1 MWEYGGI
8 VLSEYVEN
16 FRSKIDEPS
25 VRSSFPEMTDSETP
39 IWTGSPSFFSMAGH
53 YALALIILVIHLMF
67 FWAAAGP
74 DVEGEGQ
81 ANFAIGIFKWILD
94 VSGVLG
100 FVIVLFVVAKINHY
114 LNFSTSSKWTTTWLL
129 LNGVIPLLMVVADF
143 SGKLLGTFVEDVP
156 DTPQWLQIYYLALGV
171 LSSASMVVLTVLY
184 QRAFRYAITDRRIH
198 IRKEFLYFD
207 TSAHG
212 ISFDNIENLKVDP
225 SIIGKVLGFGNV
237 HMVTASGIGLREDET
252 GIGAGLAADAG
263 SLSSEAGR
271 SLTRAAFG
279 WISAQRQRTTVDQ
292 DPEDCLYGVRNPM
305 GIYRLIN
312 ELVDIR

>member
-1 MWEYGGI
+1 M
-8 VLSEYVEN
+8 SEYVER
-16 FRSKIDEPS
+16 FRAEIDERS
-25 VRSSFPEMTDSETP
+25 VRVAFPEMTDSETP
-39 IWTGSPSFFSMAGH
+39 IWAGSPSFFSMAGH
-53 YALALIILVIHLMF
+53 YFLATLILVIHLMF
-67 FWAAAGP
+67 FWAAEGP

-100 FVIVLFVVAKINHY
+100 FVVVLFAVAKINHY
-114 LNFSTSSKWTTTWLL
+114 LNFSTSSRWTTTWLL
-129 LNGVIPLLMVVADF
+129 LNGAIPLLMVVADL
-143 SGKLLGTFVEDVP
+143 SGKVLGSFMDEIP
-156 DTPQWLQIYYLALGV
+156 DSPQWFQIYYLILGIF
-171 LSSASMVVLTVLY
+171 SSASMAALTVMY

-225 SIIGKVLGFGNV
+225 SIIGKIFGFGNV
-237 HMVTASGIGLREDET
+237 HMVTASGIGLREDES
-252 GIGAGLAADAG
+252 GIGAGLAANADSIA
-263 SLSSEAGR
+263 SEGGR

-292 DPEDCLYGVRNPM
+292 DPEDCLYGIRNPM

>member
-1 MWEYGGI
+1 M
-8 VLSEYVEN
+8 SKYVDR
-16 FRSKIDEPS
+16 FRSKIDERS
-25 VRSSFPEMTDSETP
+25 VRAAFPEMTDTETP
-39 IWTGSPSFFSMAGH
+39 IWAGSPSFFSMAGH
-53 YALALIILVIHLMF
+53 YFLATLILVIHLMF
-67 FWAAAGP
+67 FWAAEGP

-100 FVIVLFVVAKINHY
+100 FVIVLFAVAKINHY

-129 LNGVIPLLMVVADF
+129 LNGTIPLLMVVADL
-143 SGKLLGTFVEDVP
+143 SGKVLGTSMEDIP
-156 DTPQWLQIYYLALGV
+156 DTPQWLQIYYLALGI
-171 LSSASMVVLTVLY
+171 LSSASMVVLTVMY

-237 HMVTASGIGLREDET
+237 HMVTASGIGLREDEA
-252 GIGAGLAADAG
+252 GIGAGLLASDAD
-263 SLSSEAGR
+263 STSSERGGG
-271 SLTRAAFG
+271 LTRAAFG

>member
-1 MWEYGGI
+1 M
-8 VLSEYVEN
+8 SEYVEL
-16 FRSKIDEPS
+16 FRSEIDERS
-25 VRSSFPEMTDSETP
+25 VRTAFPEMTDTENP
-39 IWTGSPSFFSMAGH
+39 IWAGSPSFFSMAGH
-53 YALALIILVIHLMF
+53 YCLASLILVIHLMF
-67 FWAAAGP
+67 FWAAEGP
-74 DVEGEGQ
+74 GIEGEGQ
-81 ANFAIGIFKWILD
+81 VNFAIGIFKWILD

-100 FVIVLFVVAKINHY
+100 FVIVLFAVAKINHY

-129 LNGVIPLLMVVADF
+129 LNGTIPLLMVAADL
-143 SGKLLGTFVEDVP
+143 SGKVLGTFMDDIM
-156 DTPQWLQIYYLALGV
+156 DTPQWLQIYYLILGIF
-171 LSSASMVVLTVLY
+171 SSASMAILTVMY

-225 SIIGKVLGFGNV
+225 SIIGKVFGFGNV
-237 HMVTASGIGLREDET
+237 HMVTASGIGLREDES
-252 GIGAGLAADAG
+252 GIGAGLAANAD
-263 SLSSEAGR
+263 SIPSEGGR

-292 DPEDCLYGVRNPM
+292 DPEDCLYGIRNPM

>member
-1 MWEYGGI
+1 
-8 VLSEYVEN
+8 
-16 FRSKIDEPS
+16 
-25 VRSSFPEMTDSETP
+25 
-39 IWTGSPSFFSMAGH
+39 MAGH
-53 YALALIILVIHLMF
+53 YFLATLILVIHLMF
-67 FWAAAGP
+67 FWAAEGP

-100 FVIVLFVVAKINHY
+100 FVVVLFAVAKINHY
-114 LNFSTSSKWTTTWLL
+114 LNFSTSSRWTTTWLL
-129 LNGVIPLLMVVADF
+129 LNGAIPLLMVVADL
-143 SGKLLGTFVEDVP
+143 SGKVLGNFMEEIP
-156 DTPQWLQIYYLALGV
+156 DSPQWFQIYYLILGIF
-171 LSSASMVVLTVLY
+171 SSASMVALTVMY

-225 SIIGKVLGFGNV
+225 SIIGKVFGFGNV
-237 HMVTASGIGLREDET
+237 HMVTASGIGLREDES
-252 GIGAGLAADAG
+252 GIGAGLAANTD
-263 SLSSEAGR
+263 STSERGKR
-271 SLTRAAFG
+271 LNRAAFG

-292 DPEDCLYGVRNPM
+292 NPEDCLYGIRNPM

>member
-1 MWEYGGI
+1 MER
-8 VLSEYVEN
+8 
-16 FRSKIDEPS
+16 FRSKIDERS
-25 VRSSFPEMTDSETP
+25 VRAAFPEMTDSETP
-39 IWTGSPSFFSMAGH
+39 VWTGSPSFFSMAGH

-74 DVEGEGQ
+74 AVEGEGQ

-129 LNGVIPLLMVVADF
+129 LNGAIPLLMVLADF
-143 SGKLLGTFVEDVP
+143 SGKLLGIYVEGVP
-156 DTPQWLQIYYLALGV
+156 DTPQWLQIYYLALGI
-171 LSSASMVVLTVLY
+171 LSSASIVVLTVLY
-184 QRAFRYAITDRRIH
+184 QHAFRYAITDRRIH
-198 IRKEFLYFD
+198 IRKQFLYLD

-212 ISFDNIENLKVDP
+212 ISFDNIENLKVAP
-225 SIIGKVLGFGNV
+225 SIIGKVPGFGNV

-252 GIGAGLAADAG
+252 GIGAGLAANAD
-263 SLSSEAGR
+263 STSSGGGR
-271 SLTRAAFG
+271 SLPRAAFG
-279 WISAQRQRTTVDQ
+279 WVSAQRQRTTVDR
-292 DPEDCLYGVRNPM
+292 DPKDCLYGVRNPM

-312 ELVDIR
+312 ELIDIS

>member
-1 MWEYGGI
+1 M
-8 VLSEYVEN
+8 SEYVEL
-16 FRSKIDEPS
+16 FRSEIDERS
-25 VRSSFPEMTDSETP
+25 VRVAFPEMTDSETP

-53 YALALIILVIHLMF
+53 YFLATLILVIHLMF
-67 FWAAAGP
+67 FWAAEGP

-100 FVIVLFVVAKINHY
+100 FVVVLFAVAKINHY
-114 LNFSTSSKWTTTWLL
+114 LNFSTSSRWTTTWLL
-129 LNGVIPLLMVVADF
+129 LNGAIPLLMVVADL
-143 SGKLLGTFVEDVP
+143 SGKVLGNFMEEIP
-156 DTPQWLQIYYLALGV
+156 DSPQWFQIYYLILGIF
-171 LSSASMVVLTVLY
+171 SSASMVALTVMY

-225 SIIGKVLGFGNV
+225 SIIGKVFGFGNV
-237 HMVTASGIGLREDET
+237 HMVTASGIGLREDES
-252 GIGAGLAADAG
+252 GIGAGLAANTD
-263 SLSSEAGR
+263 STSERGKR
-271 SLTRAAFG
+271 LNRAAFG

-292 DPEDCLYGVRNPM
+292 NPEDCLYGIRNPM

>member
-1 MWEYGGI
+1 M
-8 VLSEYVEN
+8 SEYVER
-16 FRSKIDEPS
+16 FRAEIDERS
-25 VRSSFPEMTDSETP
+25 VRVAFPEMTDSETP
-39 IWTGSPSFFSMAGH
+39 IWAGSPSFFSMAGH
-53 YALALIILVIHLMF
+53 YFLATLILVIHLMF
-67 FWAAAGP
+67 FWAAEGP

-100 FVIVLFVVAKINHY
+100 FVIVLFAVAKINHY
-114 LNFSTSSKWTTTWLL
+114 LNFSTSSRWTTTWLL
-129 LNGVIPLLMVVADF
+129 LNGAIPLLMVVADL
-143 SGKLLGTFVEDVP
+143 SGKVLGSFTEEIP
-156 DTPQWLQIYYLALGV
+156 DSPQWFQIYYLILGIF
-171 LSSASMVVLTVLY
+171 SSASMAALTVMY

-198 IRKEFLYFD
+198 IRKDFLYFD

-225 SIIGKVLGFGNV
+225 SIIGKVFGFGNV
-237 HMVTASGIGLREDET
+237 HMVTASGIGLREDES
-252 GIGAGLAADAG
+252 GIGAGLAANTD
-263 SLSSEAGR
+263 STSEGGKR
-271 SLTRAAFG
+271 LTRAAFG

-292 DPEDCLYGVRNPM
+292 DPEDCLYGIRNPM

>member
-1 MWEYGGI
+1 MWEYGEI
-8 VLSEYVEN
+8 VLSEYVES

-94 VSGVLG
+94 ISGVLG

-129 LNGVIPLLMVVADF
+129 LNGAIPLLMVVADF

-171 LSSASMVVLTVLY
+171 LSSASMVILTVLY
-184 QRAFRYAITDRRIH
+184 QRVFQYAITDRRIH

-225 SIIGKVLGFGNV
+225 SIIGRVLGFVNV

-252 GIGAGLAADAG
+252 GIGAGLAADAD
-263 SLSSEAGR
+263 SFSSQTGR

>member
-1 MWEYGGI
+1 M
-8 VLSEYVEN
+8 SEYVEL
-16 FRSKIDEPS
+16 FRSEIDERS
-25 VRSSFPEMTDSETP
+25 VRVAFPEMTDSETP
-39 IWTGSPSFFSMAGH
+39 IWAGSPSFFSMAGH
-53 YALALIILVIHLMF
+53 YFLATLILVIHLMF
-67 FWAAAGP
+67 FWAAEGP

-100 FVIVLFVVAKINHY
+100 FVVVLFAVAKINHY
-114 LNFSTSSKWTTTWLL
+114 LNFSTSSRWTTTWLL
-129 LNGVIPLLMVVADF
+129 LNGAIPLLMVVADL
-143 SGKLLGTFVEDVP
+143 SGKVLGNFLEEIP
-156 DTPQWLQIYYLALGV
+156 DSPQWFQIYYLILGIF
-171 LSSASMVVLTVLY
+171 SSASMVALTVMY

-212 ISFDNIENLKVDP
+212 ISFDNIENLKVAP
-225 SIIGKVLGFGNV
+225 SIIGKALGFGNV
-237 HMVTASGIGLREDET
+237 HMVTASGIGLREDES
-252 GIGAGLAADAG
+252 GIGAGLVANAD
-263 SLSSEAGR
+263 SISSEGGR

-292 DPEDCLYGVRNPM
+292 DPEDCLYGIRSPM
-305 GIYRLIN
+305 RIYRLIN

>member
-1 MWEYGGI
+1 M
-8 VLSEYVEN
+8 SEYVER
-16 FRSKIDEPS
+16 FSSKINEDS
-25 VRSSFPEMTDSETP
+25 VRAAFPEMTDSETP
-39 IWTGSPSFFSMAGH
+39 VWAGSPSFFSMAGH
-53 YALALIILVIHLMF
+53 YFLAILILVIHLMF
-67 FWAAAGP
+67 FWAAEGP

-100 FVIVLFVVAKINHY
+100 FVIVLFAVAKINHY
-114 LNFSTSSKWTTTWLL
+114 LNFSTSSRWTTTWLL
-129 LNGVIPLLMVVADF
+129 LNGAIPLLMVVADL
-143 SGKLLGTFVEDVP
+143 SGKVLGSFMEDIP
-156 DTPQWLQIYYLALGV
+156 DSPQWFQVYYLILGI
-171 LSSASMVVLTVLY
+171 LSSASMAALTVLY
-184 QRAFRYAITDRRIH
+184 QRAFQYAITDRRIH

-207 TSAHG
+207 SSAHG

-237 HMVTASGIGLREDET
+237 HMVTASGIGLREDES
-252 GIGAGLAADAG
+252 GIGAGLVADAD
-263 SLSSEAGR
+263 SVSSEGGG

-292 DPEDCLYGVRNPM
+292 DPQDCLYGVRNPM

-312 ELVDIR
+312 ELIDIR

>member
-1 MWEYGGI
+1 M
-8 VLSEYVEN
+8 SEYVER
-16 FRSKIDEPS
+16 FRAEIDERS
-25 VRSSFPEMTDSETP
+25 VRVAFPEMTDSETP
-39 IWTGSPSFFSMAGH
+39 IWAGSPSFFSMAGH
-53 YALALIILVIHLMF
+53 YFLATLILVIHLMF
-67 FWAAAGP
+67 FWAAEGP

-100 FVIVLFVVAKINHY
+100 FVVVLFAVAKINHY
-114 LNFSTSSKWTTTWLL
+114 LNFSTSSRWTTTWLL
-129 LNGVIPLLMVVADF
+129 LNGAIPLLMVVADL
-143 SGKLLGTFVEDVP
+143 SGKVLGSFMDEIP
-156 DTPQWLQIYYLALGV
+156 DSPQWFQIYYLILGIF
-171 LSSASMVVLTVLY
+171 SSASMAALTVMY

-225 SIIGKVLGFGNV
+225 SIIGKIFGFGNV
-237 HMVTASGIGLREDET
+237 HMVTASGIGLREDES
-252 GIGAGLAADAG
+252 GIGAGLAANTD
-263 SLSSEAGR
+263 STSEGGKR
-271 SLTRAAFG
+271 LTRAAFG

-292 DPEDCLYGVRNPM
+292 DPEDCLYGIRNPM

>member
-1 MWEYGGI
+1 M
-8 VLSEYVEN
+8 SEYVEL
-16 FRSKIDEPS
+16 FRSEIDERS
-25 VRSSFPEMTDSETP
+25 VRVAFPEMTDSETP

-53 YALALIILVIHLMF
+53 YFLATLILVIHLMF
-67 FWAAAGP
+67 FWAAEGP

-100 FVIVLFVVAKINHY
+100 FVVVLFAVAKINHY
-114 LNFSTSSKWTTTWLL
+114 LNFSTSSRWTTTWLL
-129 LNGVIPLLMVVADF
+129 LNGAIPLLMVVADL
-143 SGKLLGTFVEDVP
+143 SGKVLGNFMEEIP
-156 DTPQWLQIYYLALGV
+156 DSPQWFQIYYLILGIF
-171 LSSASMVVLTVLY
+171 SSASMVALTVMY

-198 IRKEFLYFD
+198 IRKEFLYFN

-225 SIIGKVLGFGNV
+225 SIIGKVFGFGNV
-237 HMVTASGIGLREDET
+237 HMVTASGIGLREDES
-252 GIGAGLAADAG
+252 GIGAGLAANTD
-263 SLSSEAGR
+263 STSERGKR
-271 SLTRAAFG
+271 LNRAAFG

-292 DPEDCLYGVRNPM
+292 NPEDCLYGIRNPM

>member
-1 MWEYGGI
+1 M
-8 VLSEYVEN
+8 SEYVEL
-16 FRSKIDEPS
+16 FRSEIDERS
-25 VRSSFPEMTDSETP
+25 VRVAFPEMTDSETP
-39 IWTGSPSFFSMAGH
+39 IWAGSPSFFSMAGH
-53 YALALIILVIHLMF
+53 YFLATLILVIHLMF
-67 FWAAAGP
+67 FWAAEGP

-100 FVIVLFVVAKINHY
+100 FVVVLFAVAKINHY
-114 LNFSTSSKWTTTWLL
+114 LNFSTSSRWTTTWLL
-129 LNGVIPLLMVVADF
+129 LNGAIPLLMVVADL
-143 SGKLLGTFVEDVP
+143 SGKVLGSFMDEIP
-156 DTPQWLQIYYLALGV
+156 DSPQWFQIYYLILGIF
-171 LSSASMVVLTVLY
+171 SSASMVALTVMY

-212 ISFDNIENLKVDP
+212 ISFDNIENLKVAP
-225 SIIGKVLGFGNV
+225 SIIGKALGFGNV
-237 HMVTASGIGLREDET
+237 HMVTASGIGLREDES
-252 GIGAGLAADAG
+252 GIGAGLVANAD
-263 SLSSEAGR
+263 SISSEGGR

-292 DPEDCLYGVRNPM
+292 DPEDCLYGIRSPM
-305 GIYRLIN
+305 RIYRLIN

>member
-1 MWEYGGI
+1 M
-8 VLSEYVEN
+8 SEYVER
-16 FRSKIDEPS
+16 FRSKIDEHS
-25 VRSSFPEMTDSETP
+25 VRTAFPEMTDTETP
-39 IWTGSPSFFSMAGH
+39 IWAGSPSFFSMAGH
-53 YALALIILVIHLMF
+53 YFLATLILVIHLMF
-67 FWAAAGP
+67 FWAAEGP
-74 DVEGEGQ
+74 DIDGEGQ

-100 FVIVLFVVAKINHY
+100 FVIVLFAVAKINHY
-114 LNFSTSSKWTTTWLL
+114 LNFSTSSRWTTTWLL
-129 LNGVIPLLMVVADF
+129 LNGTIPLLMVVADL
-143 SGKLLGTFVEDVP
+143 SGKVLGTFMDDIM
-156 DTPQWLQIYYLALGV
+156 DTPQWLQIYYLILGIF
-171 LSSASMVVLTVLY
+171 SSASMAILTVMY

-225 SIIGKVLGFGNV
+225 SIIGKVFGFGNV
-237 HMVTASGIGLREDET
+237 HMVTASGIGLREDES
-252 GIGAGLAADAG
+252 GIGAGLAANAD
-263 SLSSEAGR
+263 SIPSEGGR

-292 DPEDCLYGVRNPM
+292 DPEDCLYGIRNPM

>member
-1 MWEYGGI
+1 M
-8 VLSEYVEN
+8 SEYVER
-16 FRSKIDEPS
+16 FRAEIDERS
-25 VRSSFPEMTDSETP
+25 VRVAFPEMTDSETP
-39 IWTGSPSFFSMAGH
+39 IWAGSPSFFSMAGH
-53 YALALIILVIHLMF
+53 YFLATLILVIHLMF
-67 FWAAAGP
+67 FWAAEGP

-100 FVIVLFVVAKINHY
+100 FVVVLFAVAKINHY
-114 LNFSTSSKWTTTWLL
+114 LNFSTSSRWTTTWLL
-129 LNGVIPLLMVVADF
+129 LNGAIPLLMVVADL
-143 SGKLLGTFVEDVP
+143 SGKVLGSFMDEIP
-156 DTPQWLQIYYLALGV
+156 DSPQWFQIYYLILGIF
-171 LSSASMVVLTVLY
+171 SSASMAALTVMY

-225 SIIGKVLGFGNV
+225 SIIGKVFGFGNV
-237 HMVTASGIGLREDET
+237 HMVTASGIGLREDES
-252 GIGAGLAADAG
+252 GIGAGLVANAD
-263 SLSSEAGR
+263 SISSEGGR

-292 DPEDCLYGVRNPM
+292 DPEDCLYGIRSPM
-305 GIYRLIN
+305 RIYRLIN

>member
-1 MWEYGGI
+1 M
-8 VLSEYVEN
+8 SEYVER
-16 FRSKIDEPS
+16 FRAEIDERS
-25 VRSSFPEMTDSETP
+25 VRVAFPEMTDSETP
-39 IWTGSPSFFSMAGH
+39 IWAGSPSFFSMAGH
-53 YALALIILVIHLMF
+53 YFLATLILVIHLMF
-67 FWAAAGP
+67 FWAAEGP

-100 FVIVLFVVAKINHY
+100 FVVVLFAVAKINHY
-114 LNFSTSSKWTTTWLL
+114 LNFSTSSRWTTTWLL
-129 LNGVIPLLMVVADF
+129 LNGAIPLLMVVADL
-143 SGKLLGTFVEDVP
+143 SGKVLGNFMEEIP
-156 DTPQWLQIYYLALGV
+156 DSPQWFQIYYLILGIF
-171 LSSASMVVLTVLY
+171 SSASMAALTVMY

-198 IRKEFLYFD
+198 IRKDFLYFD

-225 SIIGKVLGFGNV
+225 SIIGKVFGFGNV
-237 HMVTASGIGLREDET
+237 HMVTASGIGLREDES
-252 GIGAGLAADAG
+252 GIGAGLAANTD
-263 SLSSEAGR
+263 STSEGGKR
-271 SLTRAAFG
+271 LTRAAFG

-292 DPEDCLYGVRNPM
+292 DPEDCLYGIRNPM